1 MYINVKA
8 RIILIKSNAKK
19 LNNLQFTSILRRLRA
34 KFIYSVHTVC
44 TAYVPVQQ
52 GTVVVEQLLRL
63 DKLRWSAW
71 SIDLARVLDVSDDLV
86 DFLHI
91 YYNNKILK
99 LSKSMKILN
108 TMLFPKSMFAV
119 HYNPVNWYIIL
130 FSYECQCI
138 DEIIICT
145 YITRIL

>member
-52 GTVVVEQLLRL
+52 GTVVVQLHRL
-63 DKLRWSAW
+63 VKLRWSAW

-91 YYNNKILK
+91 YN
-99 LSKSMKILN
+99 KSMKILN
-108 TMLFPKSMFAV
+108 TVLFPKSMFAV

-138 DEIIICT
+138 DEIIF
-145 YITRIL
+145 ILQESCKESCFNAMV